1 MLGLSREVM
10 FYLQINWEMGILIS
24 SAALVVLYLIMSF
37 ICLFRCR
44 HVDMHVWVLTF
55 FPVVN
60 IVLLFMSFGVR
71 AWRRH
76 KKKRL
81 ETKNIQ
87 L

>member
-1 MLGLSREVM
+1 MFGLSSEVM
-10 FYLQINWEMGILIS
+10 LYLADNYEMGILL
-24 SAALVVLYLIMSF
+24 SASALIVVYLIFSF

-60 IVLLFMSFGVR
+60 IILLFMSFGVR

-76 KKKRL
+76 KKRREEQKEIKL
-81 ETKNIQ
+81 
-87 L
+87 